1 MAIAYGDSIYYS
13 RLRYNRRGPLSS
25 NLNHFPW
32 PMVFHY
38 LPPIQ
43 ADPPDDPVIYQNTYA
58 ETPTGADPVQ
68 VRIGPIFFHYL
79 HLFQAAP
86 PDDLPVDQRTDAEML
101 TRADPVQSVIP
112 LQHFI
117 NTIASWSLPVG
128 FETITVAIEV
138 FAILLQIA
146 RIIEPILQD
155 PRATALRAMNGDNP
169 SPEFFSYAESKAI
182 ELGERFDRKPRYFL
196 DLFFQGG
203 ARMMNHHDK
212 INPCNAFKSEKAA
225 ERREGLS
232 AEAPG
237 ASSWPSAPSHLV
249 WQWPRVLHL

>member
-1 MAIAYGDSIYYS
+1 
-13 RLRYNRRGPLSS
+13 
-25 NLNHFPW
+25 
-32 PMVFHY
+32 MVFHY

-101 TRADPVQSVIP
+101 TRADPVQ
-112 LQHFI
+112 
-117 NTIASWSLPVG
+117 VG

-169 SPEFFSYAESKAI
+169 SRTECR
-182 ELGERFDRKPRYFL
+182 ELWKMISRGTK
-196 DLFFQGG
+196 
-203 ARMMNHHDK
+203 K
-212 INPCNAFKSEKAA
+212 A
-225 ERREGLS
+225 ERKLREYRKASPFQSTVSKISVLIKLVHQERSTQNRWDPALHPDTLLDTCIYFWSRLRMQSMAYIEGRFQTWIMRPTPDSVFYSGVLLVRG
-232 AEAPG
+232 EQGDRTWG
-237 ASSWPSAPSHLV
+237 AV
-249 WQWPRVLHL
+249 